1 MQGRIADIAFRMI
14 DKSFAHSERHAA
26 TVTRQEVLNVF
37 DPPEPVLPISYITP
51 QSQDML
57 EFHNKR
63 FLVPVWHTIKEVAD
77 IRQRV

>member
-1 MQGRIADIAFRMI
+1 MI
-14 DKSFAHSERHAA
+14 DKSFAQSERYAA
-26 TVTRQEVLNVF
+26 KITSYNILDVF
-37 DPPEPVLPISYITP
+37 GSPEPVLPVSYITS

-57 EFHNKR
+57 EFHNKG